1 MRCGCKKNQI
11 GDMNFRF
18 TLRLQAVEN
27 VLPNK
32 ELASELIVSPEMGML
47 QYDES
52 LQQNGLLYADRYAKG
67 S

>member
-1 MRCGCKKNQI
+1 
-11 GDMNFRF
+11 MNFRF